1 MFSDDFL
8 KQQKQALLKNKQEII
23 TALKERDAKL
33 DKNVKNFEDYDVQS
47 PQLSKDNEP
56 LDLDVEAQEVAGF
69 DARIDIENTLEEK
82 LVNINAALKNLESGK
97 YGICSHCQKVISES
111 RLQALPEAQI
121 CIDCEK
127 IAK

>member
-1 MFSDDFL
+1 MFSEDFL

-47 PQLSKDNEP
+47 PHLSKDNEP

-82 LVNINAALKNLESGK
+82 LVNINAALKNLENGK
-97 YGICSHCQKVISES
+97 YGVCSHCQKVISDS
-111 RLQALPEAQI
+111 RLEALPEAQI
-121 CIDCEK
+121 CVDCEK
-127 IAK
+127 TAK